1 MNVDPK
7 FTKEIQDWLN
17 QEPLPVNSASAG
29 ASLLL
34 RIAPRNQAYARYLSM
49 SLQRPEAII
58 DKIAYELKQ
67 HLKYRLDGLTLD
79 EVNILDREVVPEAE
93 KLLEHG
99 KPAAEDDALVL
110 DEDKKPVIPIQ
121 VNISEDSEKPCFVR
135 QLGRRED
142 HDKLPEDIQ
151 QLWTDN
157 GNLYK
162 EIKALFEELK
172 AMNDLPSCQRY
183 DKLQLLASMDTKY
196 FKQMAAYDAAV
207 VDTGASADE
216 NPDENTEV
224 GSEKSV
230 NSARSYLSKNQS
242 KLATLKLAAES
253 ENASDSERTAFT
265 DLLAKMQQRVDTICA
280 AGAVVGDDL
289 RTGLT
294 ALGLSFDDKQKNSEE
309 PETAE

>member
-49 SLQRPEAII
+49 SLQRPEAIL

-99 KPAAEDDALVL
+99 KPAADDDALLL
-110 DEDKKPVIPIQ
+110 DTENKPVIPIQ
-121 VNISEDSEKPCFVR
+121 VNISDDSEKPCFVR

-142 HDKLPEDIQ
+142 HDKLPKEVQ
-151 QLWTDN
+151 QLWVDN

-162 EIKALFEELK
+162 DIKALFEELK

-183 DKLQLLASMDTKY
+183 DKLQLLASMDAKY
-196 FKQMAAYDAAV
+196 FKQMAAYDEAV
-207 VDTGASADE
+207 VDTTTPTTPST
-216 NPDENTEV
+216 ENTETTLDN
-224 GSEKSV
+224 SV
-230 NSARSYLSKNQS
+230 NTARSYLSKNQS
-242 KLATLKLAAES
+242 KLATLKLAVEG
-253 ENASDSERTAFT
+253 EGASDSDRAAFT
-265 DLLAKMQQRVDTICA
+265 DLLAKMQQRVDTIRK
-280 AGAVVGDDL
+280 AGAVIGDDL
-289 RTGLT
+289 RTSLV
-294 ALGLSFDDKQKNSEE
+294 ALGLSFDDKQENTTES
-309 PETAE
+309 ETAE

>member
-7 FTKEIQDWLN
+7 FTKEIQEWLN
-17 QEPLPVNSASAG
+17 QEPLPLDSASAG

-79 EVNILDREVVPEAE
+79 EVNILDREVVPSAE
-93 KLLEHG
+93 KLLDNG
-99 KPAAEDDALVL
+99 KPAADDDTLLL
-110 DEDKKPVIPIQ
+110 DTENKPVIPIQ
-121 VNISEDSEKPCFVR
+121 VNISDDSEKPCFVR

-142 HDKLPEDIQ
+142 HDKLPEEVQ
-151 QLWTDN
+151 QLWVDN

-162 EIKALFEELK
+162 DIKALFEELK

-183 DKLQLLASMDTKY
+183 DKLQLLASMDAKY
-196 FKQMAAYDAAV
+196 FKQMAAYDEAV
-207 VDTGASADE
+207 VDTATPATPSTE
-216 NPDENTEV
+216 TTENTLDN
-224 GSEKSV
+224 SV

-242 KLATLKLAAES
+242 KLATLKLAVEG
-253 ENASDSERTAFT
+253 EGASDSDRAAFT
-265 DLLAKMQQRVDTICA
+265 DLLAKMQQRVDTIRK
-280 AGAVVGDDL
+280 AGAVIGDDL
-289 RTGLT
+289 RTSLV
-294 ALGLSFDDKQKNSEE
+294 ALGLSFDDKQENTTES
-309 PETAE
+309 ETAE

>member
-121 VNISEDSEKPCFVR
+121 VNISEDSEEPCFVR

-142 HDKLPEDIQ
+142 HDKLPEEIQ
-151 QLWTDN
+151 QLWIDN

-162 EIKALFEELK
+162 DIKALFEELK

-183 DKLQLLASMDTKY
+183 DKLQLLASMDAKY
-196 FKQMAAYDAAV
+196 FKQMAAYDEAV
-207 VDTGASADE
+207 VDTTTPTTPST
-216 NPDENTEV
+216 ENTETTLDN
-224 GSEKSV
+224 SV
-230 NSARSYLSKNQS
+230 NTARSYLSKNQS
-242 KLATLKLAAES
+242 KLATLKLAVEG
-253 ENASDSERTAFT
+253 EGASDSDRAAFT
-265 DLLAKMQQRVDTICA
+265 DLLAKMQQRVDTIRK
-280 AGAVVGDDL
+280 AGAVIGDDL
-289 RTGLT
+289 RTSLV
-294 ALGLSFDDKQKNSEE
+294 ALGLSFDDKQENTTES
-309 PETAE
+309 ETAE

>member
-49 SLQRPEAII
+49 SLQRPEAIL

-99 KPAAEDDALVL
+99 KPAAEDDALML
-110 DEDKKPVIPIQ
+110 DEDKKPVIPMQ

-196 FKQMAAYDAAV
+196 FKQMAAYDEAV
-207 VDTGASADE
+207 VDTTTPTTPST
-216 NPDENTEV
+216 ENTETTLDN
-224 GSEKSV
+224 SV
-230 NSARSYLSKNQS
+230 NTARSYLSKNQS
-242 KLATLKLAAES
+242 KLATLKLAVEG
-253 ENASDSERTAFT
+253 EGASDSDRAAFT

>member
-7 FTKEIQDWLN
+7 FTKEIQEWLN
-17 QEPLPVNSASAG
+17 QEPLPLDSASAG

-79 EVNILDREVVPEAE
+79 EVNILDREVVPSAE
-93 KLLEHG
+93 KLLDNG
-99 KPAAEDDALVL
+99 KPAADDDTLLL
-110 DEDKKPVIPIQ
+110 DTENKPVIPIQ
-121 VNISEDSEKPCFVR
+121 VNISDDSEKPCFVR

-142 HDKLPEDIQ
+142 HDKLPEEVQ
-151 QLWTDN
+151 QLWVDN

-162 EIKALFEELK
+162 DIKALFEELK

-183 DKLQLLASMDTKY
+183 DKLQLLASMDAKY
-196 FKQMAAYDAAV
+196 FKQMAAYDEAV
-207 VDTGASADE
+207 VDTTTPTTPSTE
-216 NPDENTEV
+216 NAETILDN
-224 GSEKSV
+224 SV

-242 KLATLKLAAES
+242 KLATLKLAVEG
-253 ENASDSERTAFT
+253 EEASDSDRAAFT
-265 DLLAKMQQRVDTICA
+265 DLLAKMQQRVDTIRK
-280 AGAVVGDDL
+280 AGAVIGDDL
-289 RTGLT
+289 RTSLV
-294 ALGLSFDDKQKNSEE
+294 ALGLSFDDKQENTTES
-309 PETAE
+309 ETAE

>member
-7 FTKEIQDWLN
+7 FTKEIQEWLN
-17 QEPLPVNSASAG
+17 QEPLPLDSASAG

-79 EVNILDREVVPEAE
+79 EVNILDREVVPSAE
-93 KLLEHG
+93 KLLDNG
-99 KPAAEDDALVL
+99 KPAADDDTLLL
-110 DEDKKPVIPIQ
+110 DTENKPVIPIQ
-121 VNISEDSEKPCFVR
+121 VNISDDSEKPCFVR

-142 HDKLPEDIQ
+142 HDKLPEEVQ
-151 QLWTDN
+151 QLWVDN

-162 EIKALFEELK
+162 DIKALFEELK

-183 DKLQLLASMDTKY
+183 DKLQLLASMDAKY
-196 FKQMAAYDAAV
+196 FKQMAAYDEAV
-207 VDTGASADE
+207 VDTTTPTTPST
-216 NPDENTEV
+216 ENTETTLDN
-224 GSEKSV
+224 SV

-242 KLATLKLAAES
+242 KLATLKLAVEG
-253 ENASDSERTAFT
+253 EGASDSDRAAFT
-265 DLLAKMQQRVDTICA
+265 DLLAKMQQRVDTIRK
-280 AGAVVGDDL
+280 AGAVIGDDL
-289 RTGLT
+289 RTSLV
-294 ALGLSFDDKQKNSEE
+294 ALGLSFDDKQENTTES
-309 PETAE
+309 ETAE

>member
-17 QEPLPVNSASAG
+17 QEPLDVNSASAG

-34 RIAPRNQAYARYLSM
+34 RIAPRNQAYARFLSL
-49 SLQRPEAII
+49 SLQRPDAII
-58 DKIAYELKQ
+58 EKIAYELKQ

-79 EVNILDREVVPEAE
+79 EVNILDREVIPEAE
-93 KLLEHG
+93 QLLEHG
-99 KPAAEDDALVL
+99 KPAAEGDALMF
-110 DEDKKPVIPIQ
+110 DEDKKPVVPLQ
-121 VNISEDSEKPCFVR
+121 VNISAESEEPCFVR

-151 QLWTDN
+151 QLWVDN

-172 AMNDLPSCQRY
+172 ALNDLPSCQRY
-183 DKLQLLASMDTKY
+183 DKLQLLASMDQKY

-207 VDTGASADE
+207 VDTTLSAGKPAENGESGA
-216 NPDENTEV
+216 
-224 GSEKSV
+224 EKSV

-242 KLATLKLAAES
+242 KLATLKLTAEG
-253 ENASDSERTAFT
+253 EGASDSDRAAFT

-294 ALGLSFDDKQKNSEE
+294 ALGLSFDSKQEN
-309 PETAE
+309 PNNAETAE

>member
-79 EVNILDREVVPEAE
+79 EVNILDREVVPSAE
-93 KLLEHG
+93 KLLDNG
-99 KPAAEDDALVL
+99 KPAADDDTLLL
-110 DEDKKPVIPIQ
+110 DTENKPVIPIQ
-121 VNISEDSEKPCFVR
+121 VNISDDSEKPCFVR

-142 HDKLPEDIQ
+142 HDKLPEEVQ
-151 QLWTDN
+151 QLWVDN

-162 EIKALFEELK
+162 DIKALFEELK

-183 DKLQLLASMDTKY
+183 DKLQLLASMDAKY
-196 FKQMAAYDAAV
+196 FKQMAAYDEAV
-207 VDTGASADE
+207 VDTTTPTTPST
-216 NPDENTEV
+216 ENTEAILDN
-224 GSEKSV
+224 SV

-242 KLATLKLAAES
+242 KLATLKLAVEG
-253 ENASDSERTAFT
+253 EGASDSDRAAFT
-265 DLLAKMQQRVDTICA
+265 DLLAKMQQRVDTIRK
-280 AGAVVGDDL
+280 AGAVIGDDL
-289 RTGLT
+289 RTSLV
-294 ALGLSFDDKQKNSEE
+294 ALGLSFDDKQENTTES
-309 PETAE
+309 ETAE

>member
-110 DEDKKPVIPIQ
+110 DTENKPVIPIQ
-121 VNISEDSEKPCFVR
+121 VNISDDSEKPCFVR

-142 HDKLPEDIQ
+142 HDKLPKEVQ
-151 QLWTDN
+151 QLWVDN

-162 EIKALFEELK
+162 DIKALFEELK

-183 DKLQLLASMDTKY
+183 DKLQLLASMDAKY
-196 FKQMAAYDAAV
+196 FKQMSAYDDA
-207 VDTGASADE
+207 TPADE
-216 NPDENTEV
+216 NPADSTEDS
-224 GSEKSV
+224 SEKSV

-253 ENASDSERTAFT
+253 EGASDSDRAAFT

-309 PETAE
+309 PKTAE